1 MLVVDASVGVK
12 WFLPEAGSD
21 EAADL
26 LRGTQQ
32 LFAPRLIRLEVLSA
46 ITRQHR
52 LGNLKEDKARRAC
65 EAWYALMDSD
75 ALSIMPDEPLLDGAL
90 ALAFRLNHAF
100 LDCLYLATAKS
111 LDMPLLTADNTFFE
125 RASRH
130 YKATR
135 LLRSRKAS

>member
-1 MLVVDASVGVK
+1 MVVIDASVAVK

-21 EAADL
+21 AAAEFL
-26 LRGTQQ
+26 GGSRQ

-75 ALSIMPDEPLLDGAL
+75 ALSIMPDEALLDGAVAL
-90 ALAFRLNHAF
+90 ALRLKHAF
-100 LDCLYLATAKS
+100 LDCLYLAAAQS
-111 LDMPLLTADNTFFE
+111 LDMPLVTADRTFFE
-125 RASRH
+125 RASPH
-130 YKATR
+130 CKALQ
-135 LLRSRKAS
+135 LLRGPKAS